1 MASAPEAFGNVGDIQ
16 FSFAAKA
23 DAVTSVRKLPEK
35 RGDLDILNSQS
46 IVHQAFTIFFFG
58 LALFHLLLR
67 YRDPG
72 ELLIAMQ
79 IGEGGAQQAHLR
91 GGVCEINV
99 ARALRRISTREHEF
113 ARQRKSTLVRSLEH
127 KRSRIGEQ
135 RGVDTSEDLR
145 CDLHTGLSRQ

>member
-16 FSFAAKA
+16 FSFAAEA

-35 RGDLDILNSQS
+35 RGDLDILNSQG

-72 ELLIAMQ
+72 ELLITMQ

-91 GGVCEINV
+91 GGVCEIKV
-99 ARALRRISTREHEF
+99 ARGLRGISTGEDEFRRHRE
-113 ARQRKSTLVRSLEH
+113 RRLVRSMMRER
-127 KRSRIGEQ
+127 RSRG
-135 RGVDTSEDLR
+135 
-145 CDLHTGLSRQ
+145 